1 MMTELALNVLD
12 VTENSVRAEASLVHV
27 TVEADT
33 DKDRLVILIEDDGCG
48 MTEEQVASVVDPFF
62 TTRTTRKVG
71 LGIPFYKYA
80 AESTGGS
87 FSITSEVGVGT
98 KVRAEFVLSH
108 VDRMPLGDMCGTM
121 HTLITFNT
129 HIDFVYTYCVDERSF
144 VLDTR
149 EFKEILEG
157 VPLDEPEVSS
167 YIETFLIENTAE
179 VNQDMIL

>member
-12 VTENSVRAEASLVHV
+12 VTENSVRADASLVHV
-27 TVEADT
+27 SVAVDTTAD
-33 DKDRLVILIEDDGCG
+33 RMVILIEDNGCG
-48 MTEEQVASVVDPFF
+48 MTAEQVASVEDPFF

-80 AESTGGS
+80 ALATGGD

-108 VDRMPLGDMCGTM
+108 VDRMPLGDMCSTM

-129 HIDFVYTYCVDERSF
+129 HIDFVYTYTVDDRSF
-144 VLDTR
+144 TLDTR

-157 VPLDEPEVSS
+157 VPLNEPEVSS
-167 YIETFLIENTAE
+167 YIEAFLIENTEE
-179 VNQDMIL
+179 VNQGILL